1 MELKLIIADDNALTI
16 EGILHHV
23 DFRSLNIEV
32 VQVCADGASALD
44 YAMHHDVDIIISD
57 IKMPRL
63 TGLEMAQKML
73 AHKPLMRFI
82 FISAYYDYQF
92 ARDSIRLGALDY
104 VEKPVDYT
112 QLISVLSQA
121 TAKIRQE
128 RETQQLLENSRD
140 ALMQQFLQTLA
151 HSTADVAESQLEQLT
166 PYLNIPRDTTGFS
179 CCIVSFPNISQL
191 QQEYGVVYAQYQ
203 RIQLRS
209 MLEKTFRCGYLLT
222 CNDRDTLLV
231 LLCVQTPTVEG
242 AAPAVHTF
250 WQQFQ
255 QTYAHSRLKLHV
267 GVGRVVNSMWEVRV
281 SYENARSLLN
291 RGFFLDDT
299 MLFENFPSFEEN
311 SHVPLHPFFE
321 NRFDEAIFEA
331 ICQRDKT
338 QLTHAVDS
346 MLSILRQMD
355 DGCIQLFATIH
366 ATMGKLMNLFYE
378 FDLPTET
385 IRADAQHLLTQMDTS
400 ISHSDL
406 RGDLLTLFSHALCTL
421 GEGWGSSQQM
431 LVQKAM
437 DYIQQSYFNNNLNVS
452 DIAQHINVSPSHLT
466 ALFKRY
472 RNDTLINYL
481 THVRLKKA
489 RQLLSNTSLSIREIS
504 ERVGFSSQ
512 YYFSACY
519 KRHMGVSPS
528 EERTE
533 SREKCL
539 YS

>member
-1 MELKLIIADDNALTI
+1 M
-16 EGILHHV
+16 
-23 DFRSLNIEV
+23 
-32 VQVCADGASALD
+32 
-44 YAMHHDVDIIISD
+44 
-57 IKMPRL
+57 
-63 TGLEMAQKML
+63 
-73 AHKPLMRFI
+73 
-82 FISAYYDYQF
+82 
-92 ARDSIRLGALDY
+92 
-104 VEKPVDYT
+104 
-112 QLISVLSQA
+112 
-121 TAKIRQE
+121 
-128 RETQQLLENSRD
+128 
-140 ALMQQFLQTLA
+140 
-151 HSTADVAESQLEQLT
+151 
-166 PYLNIPRDTTGFS
+166 
-179 CCIVSFPNISQL
+179 
-191 QQEYGVVYAQYQ
+191 
-203 RIQLRS
+203 
-209 MLEKTFRCGYLLT
+209 
-222 CNDRDTLLV
+222 
-231 LLCVQTPTVEG
+231 
-242 AAPAVHTF
+242 
-250 WQQFQ
+250 
-255 QTYAHSRLKLHV
+255 

-321 NRFDEAIFEA
+321 N
-331 ICQRDKT
+331 
-338 QLTHAVDS
+338 
-346 MLSILRQMD
+346 
-355 DGCIQLFATIH
+355 
-366 ATMGKLMNLFYE
+366 
-378 FDLPTET
+378 
-385 IRADAQHLLTQMDTS
+385 QMDTS

-437 DYIQQSYFNNNLNVS
+437 DYIQQSYFNSNLTVS